1 MQREI
6 NGIIVVDKPENISS
20 AGVVAILKRMFKA
33 GKVGHTGTLDPL
45 ATGVMICCINDATR
59 LARFFL
65 LGNKQYEAVLCL
77 GVETDTQDSTGTVV
91 AKCDKI
97 HISQQKI
104 QSVFKKFT
112 GNIQQYPPIYS
123 ALKHE
128 GVPLYKLARQGRP
141 VQKPS
146 RQVNI
151 SHIDILDINLPE
163 IRFAVSCSA
172 GTYIRTLCND
182 IGKSLGCG
190 GCLKQLRRVESSGFT
205 IKDAITLKELEDLS
219 FSGRLPDQVIG
230 MADSLRGMPEYAV
243 DSFLAEKIRHGVKIS
258 KKNLLS
264 NPVDNTEGF
273 IKIISAD
280 KDLIAVLSHQST
292 DSDFH
297 YCCVFHNGD

>member
-1 MQREI
+1 
-6 NGIIVVDKPENISS
+6 
-20 AGVVAILKRMFKA
+20 
-33 GKVGHTGTLDPL
+33 
-45 ATGVMICCINDATR
+45 
-59 LARFFL
+59 
-65 LGNKQYEAVLCL
+65 
-77 GVETDTQDSTGTVV
+77 
-91 AKCDKI
+91 
-97 HISQQKI
+97 
-104 QSVFKKFT
+104 
-112 GNIQQYPPIYS
+112 
-123 ALKHE
+123 LKHE

-151 SHIDILDINLPE
+151 SHIDILDIDLPE

-190 GCLKQLRRVESSGFT
+190 GCLKQLRRVESCGFT

-219 FSGRLPDQVIG
+219 SSGRLPDQVIG
-230 MADSLRGMPEYAV
+230 MADSLRGMPEYAA

-264 NPVDNTEGF
+264 NPVDNAEGF
-273 IKIISAD
+273 IKITNAD

-297 YCCVFHNGD
+297 YCCVFHTGD